1 MEQWHPFILWVI
13 IRGGQVIPST
23 IFFRDIQNLCRCFS
37 DQAPP
42 YARQGA
48 EVWAFFRVAIKQS
61 QRLALASGKEAD
73 LAGHAEFQSEL
84 QNFQLFL
91 ILFSFLLRNSQ
102 PEGAVASPPCRQC
115 QIFFYLHIG
124 GSSRHRV
131 LKHAPQ
137 IFGPFIFRQL
147 GHIDAVYAYC
157 TRVCIKT
164 PATALSIVD
173 FPARFRQ

>member
-1 MEQWHPFILWVI
+1 MSNGILHI
-13 IRGGQVIPST
+13 MGNHQGGQVIPVNDL
-23 IFFRDIQNLCRCFS
+23 FRDIQNLCRCFRIKRRRMLVKEQKS
-37 DQAPP
+37 GLF
-42 YARQGA
+42 QGCH
-48 EVWAFFRVAIKQS
+48 KQG

-73 LAGHAEFQSEL
+73 FAGHAEFQSEL

-147 GHIDAVYAYC
+147 GHIDAVYAYR
-157 TRVCIKT
+157 TRVCIKNT
-164 PATALSIVD
+164 CHCIEH
-173 FPARFRQ
+173 R